1 MNFGRTLF
9 KYDITRP
16 QIIINPQW
24 FIGFIEGEGTFGI
37 KTGSSLYFQ
46 VAPLR
51 ARPRTRSLGL
61 VLGRK
66 EKITSQESL
75 NAIVAFLTE
84 LSNADIPKNSK
95 ISSINV
101 TNATNIKTNVISLV
115 ISNIDA
121 LFYYILPLL
130 DSSKMYTRKYIDF
143 KLWKTAILL
152 KIKGYYYLSEGENL
166 FLDISEVLNK
176 RYSTNKNKSV
186 EDINKAI

>member
-51 ARPRTRSLGL
+51 PRPRTRSLGL

-152 KIKGYYYLSEGENL
+152 KIKGYYYLSEGKNL